1 VRRGSTVT
9 RDVRSSHQYIHVRCR
24 PLVCKSCQSA
34 ISQYAGR
41 DATQD
46 DAVAGLAVLGTLIE
60 LEAKNCHADNFDGMA
75 LAASR
80 PADTALRFRGHVLST
95 GDFLATWAV
104 ELAVHQLDI
113 GDMPPAA
120 PALRTA
126 AATVEFLV
134 SEPLPGTDTE
144 ILLGGAG
151 WIHFGGR
158 PAVLGSS
165 FRTRVRSWSRG
176 DDEHAAPA
184 ALRSRCTS
192 CHLGRSRCDDI
203 GGTQ

>member
-1 VRRGSTVT
+1 MRRGSTVT

-24 PLVCKSCQSA
+24 PLVCKFRQSA

-41 DATQD
+41 DASQNG
-46 DAVAGLAVLGTLIE
+46 AVVGLAVFGTFIE
-60 LEAKNCHADNFDGMA
+60 LEAKNCHADDFDWIA

-80 PADTALRFRGHVLST
+80 PVDTVVRFRGHVLST

-113 GDMPPAA
+113 GDKPPAA

-134 SEPLPGTDTE
+134 SEPLRGTATE

-151 WIHFGGR
+151 WIHLGGR
-158 PAVLGSS
+158 LAVLGSP

-176 DDEHAAPA
+176 GDEHAAP
-184 ALRSRCTS
+184 RSTS
-192 CHLGRSRCDDI
+192 IKVHELPPE
-203 GGTQ
+203 